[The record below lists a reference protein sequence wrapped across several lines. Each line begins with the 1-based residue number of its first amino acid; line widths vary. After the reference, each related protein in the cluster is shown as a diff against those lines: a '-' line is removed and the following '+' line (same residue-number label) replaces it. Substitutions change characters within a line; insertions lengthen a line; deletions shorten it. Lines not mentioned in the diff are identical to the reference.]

1 MAERRSEIENCPPF
15 EECVISDSDDDSDI
29 ENEEE
34 SEEIQETSNEQLV
47 QPSNVIIETWKSNC
61 QIMELPRIKPVN
73 CTELRDLYKKNKG
86 PNFEQKMFDKLK
98 ELKQKWFWKH
108 GETLHS
114 LNVAQIALRNI
125 EIGDKSITQDSIT
138 NGFRKAE
145 YEAVSLYNEFMVRGM
160 LTELIKKEFDHV
172 YELIYYGKELVQN
185 LYCFQRALAPNYE
198 TYVSDEMSYYRFT
211 PPDTSKN
218 TPFQNLILY
227 LLNTIYKKRY
237 RRYPPTGEVENGDE
251 KFCYKEIYTKDG
263 YYSYAWKKDISVER
277 FLYKSCKKELNYEQW
292 HNLTVDK
299 SNGVNA
305 IKFLSKTDDPQF
317 IELRKNRHVFSFQN
331 GVYLAK
337 NYNPETGKYFDKFYK
352 YGTYPALPNN
362 IVSAKY
368 FKVNFNMYDNI
379 DDWYNIPT
387 PHLQSILDFQ
397 FNDQEEHEGICRWM
411 YIMIGRMLYDVGDL
425 DDWQV
430 IAFIKGIA
438 GTGKGTIL
446 TKIIKCFYEGDD
458 VGILSNDGETQFGLS
473 GFHDKTIFIAPEITA
488 NLNLPQASFQSM
500 ISGEDLVV
508 PVKYK
513 TPQNIVWKTPG
524 FLAGNETPGYTDNS
538 GSLSRRLVI
547 FAFMKKVPKK
557 KVDPL
562 LGKKLKAEIPTIL
575 KKSNLAYL
583 TMINDYGT
591 KSAWDILPKYFIKN
605 QQELSQDTNSLM
617 AFLTSGIIQFDD
629 NIYIRETTFK
639 TAFNVYCKENNLK
652 SIKYNKDLFTLPF
665 ALCSEKHNVDI
676 KVLRTKKLKYPRNG
690 GSIRHGTFIQGI
702 DIIDDED
709 EDEEDEL

>member
-1 MAERRSEIENCPPF
+1 MAERNSENNFISPF
-15 EECVISDSDDDSDI
+15 EECVISDSDD
-29 ENEEE
+29 ENV
-34 SEEIQETSNEQLV
+34 IQETNNDIEISQISVEQ
-47 QPSNVIIETWKSNC
+47 SDESSHEIIETYKSTCNL
-61 QIMELPRIKPVN
+61 IDLPKILPVN
-73 CTELRDLYKKNKG
+73 CTALRDLYKKKKG
-86 PNFEQKMFDKLK
+86 PNFEEAMFQNLK
-98 ELKQKWFWKH
+98 NLKSKWFWSKKS
-108 GETLHS
+108 ELHS
-114 LNVAQIALRNI
+114 LNVTQIALRNL
-125 EIGDKSITQDSIT
+125 EIYDKQITQDSIT
-138 NGFRKAE
+138 EGFEKAQ
-145 YEAVSLYNEFMVRGM
+145 YEAVSLHNEFMERGM
-160 LTELIKKEFDHV
+160 LTDIIKKEFDHI
-172 YELIYYGKELVQN
+172 YELIYYTMGLIQN

-198 TYVSDEMSYYRFT
+198 TYVSDEMSIYRFT
-211 PPDTSKN
+211 PPDTSNN

-251 KFCYKEIYTKDG
+251 KYCYKEIYTKSG
-263 YYSYAWKKDISVER
+263 FYTYAWKKDISVDR
-277 FLYKSCKKELNYEQW
+277 FVWKSCKKELNYEQW

-299 SNGVNA
+299 TNSANA
-305 IKFLSKTDDPQF
+305 IKFLSKTEDPQF
-317 IELRKNRHVFSFQN
+317 IELKKHRDVFSFKN

-337 NYNPETGKYFDKFYK
+337 NYNPETKKYYDRFYK
-352 YGTYPALPNN
+352 YGDYPPLSNS

-368 FKVNFNMYDNI
+368 FPVNFQMFENI
-379 DDWYNIPT
+379 EDWYDIPT
-387 PHLQSILDFQ
+387 PYLQSILDFQ
-397 FNDQEEHEGICRWM
+397 FDDQEEHIDICRWM
-411 YIMIGRMLYDVGDL
+411 YVLIGRMLYNVGDL

-446 TKIIKCFYEGDD
+446 TKIIKCFYEADD

-473 GFHDKTIFIAPEITA
+473 GFHDKTIFIAPEIKGD
-488 NLNLPQASFQSM
+488 LKLPQASFQSM

-524 FLAGNETPGYTDNS
+524 FLAGNETPNYTDNS
-538 GSLSRRLVI
+538 GSLSRRLII

-562 LGKKLKAEIPTIL
+562 LGKKLKAEIPKIL

-583 TMINDYGT
+583 TMVNKFGS

-617 AFLTSGIIQFDD
+617 AFLTSGVMQFDD
-629 NIYIRETTFK
+629 NIYIRESTFK
-639 TAFNVYCKENNLK
+639 QQFNIYCKDNNLK

-665 ALCSEKHNVDI
+665 ALCAEKHGVNI
-676 KVLRTKKLKYPRNG
+676 KVLRSKKLKYPRNG
-690 GSIRHGTFIQGI
+690 GAIRHGTFIQGI
-702 DIIDDED
+702 DLLEDDD
-709 EDEEDEL
+709 EDEEDDL